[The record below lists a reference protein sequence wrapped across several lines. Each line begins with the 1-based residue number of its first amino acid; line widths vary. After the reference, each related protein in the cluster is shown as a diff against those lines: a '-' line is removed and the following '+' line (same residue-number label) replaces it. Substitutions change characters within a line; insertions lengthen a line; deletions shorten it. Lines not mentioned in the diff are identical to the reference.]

1 MVAARIVLGTLSED
15 GPVMVAFLKRRKEHT
30 MSNYPLYDIPY
41 LVRDPNVFR
50 MSAARHEI
58 EVRNQAIVD
67 DYFIARD
74 KGLSAHDARKQVA
87 EKHQLPPERV
97 YTIIKWFFNQ
107 ARKRKKY
114 DFLIKFA
121 TFEEH

>member
-41 LVRDPNVFR
+41 LVRDPNVFY
-50 MSAARHEI
+50 MSQKRHEI

-67 DYFIARD
+67 DYFIERD
-74 KGLSAHDARKQVA
+74 KGLNHRRACLEVA
-87 EKHQLPPERV
+87 KKHQITTAEVQHAR
-97 YTIIKWFFNQ
+97 IWFYQ
-107 ARKRKKY
+107 EARRRKKY
-114 DFLIKFA
+114 NFLEKFP
-121 TFEEH
+121 FR